1 MNKKNKQLLE
11 EVIQERLELALNADD
26 NEVSDAA
33 FECAMRAIDRQIEI
47 DRVNFESLNTRERM
61 EEEKVKDKRD
71 SIIKCLEIGATI
83 IAAPII
89 TAKINKTFAHMLCE
103 FEKDYNFTTTAG
115 KSLSKIFKLK

>member
-11 EVIQERLELALNADD
+11 EVIQRRLELALK
-26 NEVSDAA
+26 EKGEISEAA
-33 FECAMRAIDRQIEI
+33 FEEAMEAIDKQIEI

>member
-11 EVIQERLELALNADD
+11 EVIQKRLELALKA
-26 NEVSDAA
+26 EGEISEAA
-33 FECAMRAIDRQIEI
+33 FEEAMEAIDRQTAI
-47 DRVNFESLNTRERM
+47 DKIKLEALNNQ
-61 EEEKVKDKRD
+61 DKIQVDKNRDRRD
-71 SIIKCLEIGATI
+71 SVIKCLEIGATI

>member
-1 MNKKNKQLLE
+1 MNKENKKLLE
-11 EVIQERLELALNADD
+11 DLIQERLQRAMDADD
-26 NEVSDAA
+26 EKSNVA
-33 FECAMRAIDRQIEI
+33 FEEAMQAIDRQMAI
-47 DRVNFESLNTRERM
+47 DRVNFESLNTRERI

>member
-11 EVIQERLELALNADD
+11 EVIQKRLELALKA
-26 NEVSDAA
+26 EGEISEAA
-33 FECAMRAIDRQIEI
+33 FEEAMEAIDRQTAI
-47 DRVNFESLNTRERM
+47 DKIKLEALNNQ
-61 EEEKVKDKRD
+61 DKMQVDKNRDRRD
-71 SIIKCLEIGATI
+71 SVIKCLEIGATI

>member
-11 EVIQERLELALNADD
+11 EVIQKRLELALKA
-26 NEVSDAA
+26 EGEISEAA
-33 FECAMRAIDRQIEI
+33 FEEAMEAIDRQTAI
-47 DRVNFESLNTRERM
+47 DKIKLEALNNQDKMQVDKTRDR
-61 EEEKVKDKRD
+61 RD
-71 SIIKCLEIGATI
+71 SVIKCLEIGATI